1 MVIFVWVNSDACIF
15 FVLPPNLKSSLK
27 SSNGTRAPRRTDGR
41 RAAVMRPIDALR
53 RKGYDDVRALARG
66 RHGAVYEAR
75 RRACGALCAV
85 KCIPLDDDDVS
96 DVSDVSDDGD
106 ASRGR
111 GSMKPATL
119 RRAREEATMLA
130 RLGDEHA
137 NVATLVEFWVNRDA
151 GAAFIAMRHGGC
163 DIARVVRANW
173 RALSLDVCFDYAI
186 QVGMA
191 LRHVHANRIVHGDLK
206 PENVFVDEDN
216 VVVVGDFG
224 SARATRRARAGA
236 DVGTP
241 LYNPPEVIKG
251 QAYGTKGD
259 MWALGCLMMCLADGA
274 PPFDAMDRERLRSNI
289 VDVEPRQLCDEFSG
303 DYNDVVMALLEK
315 DPSRRLSA
323 EQFLALP
330 CLESRVAR
338 VLARNE
344 LRMRAT
350 PSPSASS
357 VTERF
362 DADATLLKALA
373 TGSNVAKHD
382 ELIARVA
389 ELEAKNEVL
398 TLKLDAAERAKR
410 DLCDK
415 LERALTMK
423 RAEALIAP
431 STSYVRTPSPSASFP
446 RVIHTARAPE
456 ATLSSCVL
464 SSSASRMLLRDDEIT
479 APISPVR
486 RRDADVRGDTVTTP
500 AARQIEHTL
509 ETLFDKADVSPAG
522 PFDLHPSP
530 ATSFRSERSSPSA
543 AASTPPPSRDY
554 INDLLRRARRSPDA
568 DADID
573 ADVSRAHDASSLLD
587 EARLW
592 SEDDE
597 NTEPLSPTA
606 TVVSTIPD
614 HHLHTP
620 PDAVPTR
627 RPKTP
632 TAPLRHQSRRVD
644 ASPTASL
651 AAPPRARP
659 LAVLRERWAVTPRA
673 LFTDP

>member
-1 MVIFVWVNSDACIF
+1 
-15 FVLPPNLKSSLK
+15 
-27 SSNGTRAPRRTDGR
+27 
-41 RAAVMRPIDALR
+41 MRPIDALR

-75 RRACGALCAV
+75 RRACGTLCAV
-85 KCIPLDDDDVS
+85 KCVPLDDDDDD
-96 DVSDVSDDGD
+96 DVSEDGD
-106 ASRGR
+106 ASDASRRR

-137 NVATLVEFWVNRDA
+137 NVATLVEFWVNRDV

-423 RAEALIAP
+423 RAEELATP

-456 ATLSSCVL
+456 TTLSSCVL
-464 SSSASRMLLRDDEIT
+464 SSSASRMLLRDDEFT

-486 RRDADVRGDTVTTP
+486 RHDADVRDDTVTTP
-500 AARQIEHTL
+500 AARQMDHAL

-530 ATSFRSERSSPSA
+530 ATSFRSERSSPLA

-573 ADVSRAHDASSLLD
+573 ADASSLLD

-597 NTEPLSPTA
+597 NAEPLSPTA
-606 TVVSTIPD
+606 TVSTIPD

-632 TAPLRHQSRRVD
+632 AAPLRHQSRRVD
-644 ASPTASL
+644 ASTAASL
-651 AAPPRARP
+651 DASTRARP
-659 LAVLRERWAVTPRA
+659 LSVLRERWAVTPRA
-673 LFTDP
+673 LFTDT